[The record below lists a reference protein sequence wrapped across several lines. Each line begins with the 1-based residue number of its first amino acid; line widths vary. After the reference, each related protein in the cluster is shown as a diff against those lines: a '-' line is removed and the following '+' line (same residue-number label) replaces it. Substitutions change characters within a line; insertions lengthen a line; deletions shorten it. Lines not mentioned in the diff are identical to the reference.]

1 MKRIRQIKW
10 LCILG
15 LIALW
20 ASGCRVGVKRGDDG
34 AFRITTSV
42 TEEKLQAGL
51 AAAIADPA
59 TQNLTID
66 LRDGDALITGQR
78 KRDLSDQFDTLSFRL
93 VLSVQDGH
101 LQADIS
107 DVRIN
112 GKSVYGDAIDAW
124 GKKIADWIDQLGQ
137 KRANSTLE
145 SVKIAEDKIMMAWR
159 IQNKSN

>member
-1 MKRIRQIKW
+1 MKRIGQVKW

-20 ASGCRVGVKRGDDG
+20 VSGCRVGIKRGDDG
-34 AFRITTSV
+34 ALRFTTSV
-42 TEEKLQAGL
+42 SEEKLQAGL

-78 KRDLSDQFDTLSFRL
+78 KRDKSDQFDTLSFRL

-101 LQADIS
+101 LQAAIS
-107 DVRIN
+107 DVQIN
-112 GKSVYGDAIDAW
+112 GKSVYGDAVDAW
-124 GKKIADWIDQLGQ
+124 SEQIAGWIEQLGQ
-137 KRANSTLE
+137 ERANSTLE
-145 SVKIAEDKIMMAWR
+145 SVKIADDKITMVWR
-159 IQNKSN
+159 VQNKSN